1 MPLKRL
7 VPGADDVPTQDTN
20 FSRDVLGRYICNTF
34 IEAQASTDPNPRPD
48 VGRNNARSDARPFDI
63 IIVGGGTFGSALAE
77 HLFFRGFGRS
87 HRILVLE
94 AGSFVLPE
102 HVQNLPALGLG
113 VADAT
118 SIQDLRNAKQFGP
131 DKPQKEVWGLPWHS
145 SQKFPGLAYCVGGRS
160 VYWGGWSPELLA
172 SELPAAWPA
181 NVVSELQAATL
192 PDGSHGYFWQA
203 SDQIGVTQTNDF
215 IFGELHRALREQL
228 RGKIGTVTGAIAL
241 GSLPDHPAVRFST
254 SPPSDAEL
262 LDLLGLPPATTAPTQ
277 QLKDELKLEA
287 PLAVQGQ
294 AGHAGFFPFNKFS
307 AVPLLMKAA
316 READSESKTDD
327 VKKRLMI
334 VPRCRVNALKTSP
347 DGGKLRV
354 TEVVT
359 ERGSF
364 TVPANGVVVVALA
377 TIESTRLALHS
388 FQGMPGTAYG
398 RIGENLIAHLRSNL
412 DIRVPRAALASL
424 PATVKALQASAL
436 FVKGQHTYSAA
447 VGGGVGHFHLQI
459 TASGGGGGLTNSE
472 AELFKKIPDIDK
484 FEQHLNAS
492 DTHFVITMRGI
503 GEMEPLNAQS
513 FVRPDAET
521 EFGVARAFVSIQ
533 PSAKDKELWEAMDK
547 AADDV
552 ARIFANGH
560 AVDLIVRG
568 NVKKTGVD
576 ATKLAIE
583 LPYLVDNPNAPSTKM
598 NNPERRDGLGTTHH
612 ESGTLRMGDDASK
625 SVTDANGRFHEVLNA
640 YVAGPA
646 LFPTIGS
653 PNPMLTGIAL
663 ARRLGDKLL
672 PPAPAAKPDAGFT
685 YLFDGTGVQFKNWK
699 MASGGG
705 GKFDLINRAL
715 VAQPAGDIGLLYYT
729 AQQFENFILRL
740 DFLLSRPTGADND
753 NSGVF
758 LRFRDPSKPVPRSDG
773 SGISDLYNNQAFVAV
788 NTGFEIQIDEE
799 ARGDKSISEGD
810 GFPFNHTGALYKIK
824 DFGTADGQ
832 QDYKNTQKLAQETWY
847 QYEIEVSG
855 STYIVRLN
863 GTEATRFTRKAGDTF
878 RGNPKSVD
886 ANSGFIG
893 LQTHTGKVSFANV
906 RVKAI

>member
-7 VPGADDVPTQDTN
+7 VNGPDDVLTQETE
-20 FSRDVLGRYICNTF
+20 FSRDVLARYVCNSFT
-34 IEAQASTDPNPRPD
+34 EAQASTDPNPRPD
-48 VGRNNARSDARPFDI
+48 VGRNGARPDARPFDI

-118 SIQDLRNAKQFGP
+118 SIKDLRDAGKFGP
-131 DKPQKEVWGLPWHS
+131 DKPQKEVWGLPWHATH
-145 SQKFPGLAYCVGGRS
+145 KFPGLAYCVGGRS
-160 VYWGGWSPELLA
+160 LYWGGWSPELLS
-172 SELPAAWPA
+172 SELPATWPA
-181 NVVSELQAATL
+181 KVVGDLQATTL

-215 IFGELHRALREQL
+215 IFGDLQRVLREQL
-228 RGKIGTVTGAIAL
+228 KAGIGTVTGAIAL
-241 GSLPDHPAVRFST
+241 GSLPDHPAVRFSA

-262 LDLLGLPPATTAPTQ
+262 LTLLGRPPTSTPPPTQ

-307 AVPLLMKAA
+307 ATPLLMKAA
-316 READSESKTDD
+316 REAASESKNDD

-359 ERGSF
+359 ERGTF
-364 TVPANGVVVVALA
+364 TVPPNGVVVIALA
-377 TIESTRLALHS
+377 TIESTRMALHS
-388 FQGMPGTAYG
+388 FQGMPAAAYG
-398 RIGENLIAHLRSNL
+398 RIGENLIAHLRSNV

-424 PATVKALQASAL
+424 PATAKALQASAL
-436 FVKGQHTYSAA
+436 FVKGQHHYSAA

-459 TASGGGGGLTNSE
+459 TATGGGGGLTGSE
-472 AELFKKIPDIDK
+472 AELFKKVPDIDK
-484 FEQHLNAS
+484 FEEHLKAT
-492 DTHFVITMRGI
+492 DTHVVITMRGI
-503 GEMEPLNAQS
+503 GEMEPLNPAS

-521 EFGVARAFVSIQ
+521 EFGVPRAFVSIE
-533 PSAKDKELWEAMDK
+533 PSQKDKELWDTMDQ

-552 ARIFANGH
+552 AAIFANGH
-560 AVDLIVRG
+560 KVDVIKGGEVIATSVNTSQLKTILPFKFSDDAGRG
-568 NVKKTGVD
+568 
-576 ATKLAIE
+576 
-583 LPYLVDNPNAPSTKM
+583 
-598 NNPERRDGLGTTHH
+598 RRDGLGTTHH
-612 ESGTLRMGDDASK
+612 EAGTLRMGDDPNQ
-625 SVTDANGRFHEVLNA
+625 SVTDANGRFHEVRNA

-663 ARRLGDKLL
+663 ARRLGDQLL
-672 PPAPAAKPDAGFT
+672 PPPPAAKPDAGFT
-685 YLFDGTGVQFKNWK
+685 YIFDGTGAQFKNWK
-699 MASGGG
+699 MATGGG
-705 GKFDLINRAL
+705 GKFDVINRAL
-715 VAQPAGDIGLLYYT
+715 VARPSGDIGLLYYT
-729 AQQFENFILRL
+729 AAQFENFVLRF

-758 LRFRDPSKPVPRSDG
+758 LRFRDPSKPVPRPDG

-788 NTGFEIQIDEE
+788 NTGFEVQIDEE
-799 ARGDKSISEGD
+799 ARGDKSIGEGD
-810 GFPFNHTGALYKIK
+810 GFLYNHTGAIYKIK
-824 DFGTADGQ
+824 DFGTAEGQ
-832 QDYKNTQKLAQETWY
+832 QDYKNTQKLAQETWH

-855 STYIVRLN
+855 NLYIVRLN
-863 GTEATRFTRKAGDTF
+863 GVEATRFKRKAVDVF
-878 RGNPKSVD
+878 RGNPPSVD
-886 ANSGFIG
+886 ADSGFIG
-893 LQTHTGKVSFANV
+893 LQTHTGQISFANV
-906 RVKAI
+906 RVK